1 MQSQLVLP
9 GEPAFHT
16 VLHRFG
22 EDADGVYM
30 RRTQYV
36 PDWYL
41 DELRREREDSVS
53 TPAGE
58 MHRVASIPVVVLEEW
73 AAEGFDYHRAP
84 IEEILARLRKRALDE
99 FITSKKL

>member
-1 MQSQLVLP
+1 MKTLAVP
-9 GEPAFHT
+9 GEPTFHT

-22 EDADGVYM
+22 EDADGLHL
-30 RRTQYV
+30 RRTQHI

-41 DELRREREDSVS
+41 DELRVERENSLS

-73 AAEGFDYHRAP
+73 HAEGFDYNRAP
-84 IEEILARLRKRALDE
+84 IEDILARLRKRELDA
-99 FITSKKL
+99 FVTSKKF